1 MVATNLLTM
10 LTQSWPLLLQ
20 GLWGTLLVSACALI
34 IGFTG
39 GIGAGIIACKKLKNP
54 LTPLIAGYVLIIRGT
69 PVYVQVLMVYYALPE
84 LTGIN
89 LSVCGAGILALG
101 CCSVAYVAEI
111 VRGGINAVPLGQWDA
126 AAVLGYSKIQTLR
139 YIIVPQALKT
149 VLPAL
154 INEIVAILKDSSILA
169 AIGLMELTKVATN
182 ISARTLDPVSAY
194 ALVALAYFA
203 ITTGISFCAHYL
215 EKKMEFVHD

>member
-1 MVATNLLTM
+1 MAPTNVITM
-10 LTQSWPLLLQ
+10 LIQMWPLLLQ
-20 GLWGTLLVSACALI
+20 GLWGTVLVSTCALL

-39 GIGAGIIACKKLKNP
+39 GIGAGILACKKLQNP
-54 LTPLIAGYVLIIRGT
+54 LAPFIAGYVLLIRGT
-69 PVYVQVLMVYYALPE
+69 PVYVHVLIVYYALPE
-84 LTGIN
+84 CTGIN
-89 LSVCGAGILALG
+89 LSACSAGVLALG
-101 CCSVAYVAEI
+101 CSSIAYVAEI

-126 AAVLGYSKIQTLR
+126 AAVLGYSKGQALR

-149 VLPAL
+149 VLPSL
-154 INEIVAILKDSSILA
+154 INEIVAVLKDSSILA

-182 ISARTLDPVSAY
+182 ISARTLDPISAY

-203 ITTGISFCAHYL
+203 ITTAISFFAHYI